1 MFNNITNQLFCKIID
16 ECKKDSIKT
25 KINNHIIDPIIY
37 YIYKKIYP
45 YALLILLISILI
57 LIFSIIILIQII
69 FYQNK

>member
-1 MFNNITNQLFCKIID
+1 MLHTITNQLIN
-16 ECKKDSIKT
+16 ECKKDSIKN
-25 KINNHIIDPIIY
+25 KINNDIIDPIIL
-37 YIYKKIYP
+37 YIFNKIYP